1 MKKLLLLTILVF
13 SASAMYAQLGPPSYN
28 DDITAS
34 ANVVTAL
41 TVTAGD
47 DLEFGSVVQDETYTI
62 AYNTAEAGSFS
73 ITGGTASTEIA
84 FSLDLPEVLEGP
96 GDDIDITYT
105 AGWHTAND
113 ATASTAFTTSPTT
126 EQVEELNGSGALYV
140 FVGGSITPASDQ
152 AAGAYEATITLTA
165 AYN

>member
-1 MKKLLLLTILVF
+1 MKKLLLLTLLVF
-13 SASAMYAQLGPPSYN
+13 STSAMYAQT
-28 DDITAS
+28 ITAD

-41 TVTAGD
+41 TLTGVN
-47 DLEFGSVVQDETYTI
+47 DLDFGSVVQNTLYTI
-62 AYNTAEAGSFS
+62 AYNTASAGSFS

-84 FSLDLPEVLEGP
+84 FSLDLPTELTGT
-96 GDDIDITYT
+96 GDPIGITYT

-126 EQVEELNGSGALYV
+126 EQVEDLNGSGALYV
-140 FVGGSITPASDQ
+140 FIGGAITPD
-152 AAGAYEATITLTA
+152 AAQTVGAYSATITLTA